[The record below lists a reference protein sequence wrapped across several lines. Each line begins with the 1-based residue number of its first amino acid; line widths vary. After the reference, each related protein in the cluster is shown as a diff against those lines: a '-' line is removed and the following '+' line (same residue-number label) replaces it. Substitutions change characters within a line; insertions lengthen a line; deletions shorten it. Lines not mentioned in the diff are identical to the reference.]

1 MNPDLITVPKT
12 LQYPCVEMTFSYIL
26 RAFLFLL
33 LPPGAINNLIMFWNS
48 QFVYRG
54 RAVWYLASAKL
65 LKMVSE
71 REALEREPLCCLSAA
86 GLILLALLGTR
97 SPVNLRLRSNCFLRV
112 GSLCA
117 RSGGPT
123 AETAKGL
130 AAWSLHC
137 GRVCDQAWGIS
148 AQPFLL
154 GSTRPDGYGCI
165 RFISLTLIL
174 LVTPAGHF

>member
-1 MNPDLITVPKT
+1 MCTQHCSRSHSTQTVNH
-12 LQYPCVEMTFSYIL
+12 YIYSNRKPRIWTQIL
-26 RAFLFLL
+26 LLFLKHFNIPAYKWLFHIHHAAFLFLL

-54 RAVWYLASAKL
+54 RAVWYLAPAKL

-97 SPVNLRLRSNCFLRV
+97 SPVNLRLQSSRFLRV

-117 RSGGPT
+117 RSGGPA

-130 AAWSLHC
+130 CSL
-137 GRVCDQAWGIS
+137 VPAL
-148 AQPFLL
+148 QPCLR
-154 GSTRPDGYGCI
+154 S
-165 RFISLTLIL
+165 
-174 LVTPAGHF
+174 V